1 MESRSFIKA
10 AGTLISKINTN
21 RHLIGTAV
29 ELHTQREAVQKEV
42 TQLFSGLQN
51 PTLPSAYRLRD
62 TALRNGFL
70 VDAKVQQNLAK
81 YENISR

>member
-1 MESRSFIKA
+1 MESRAFIKA
-10 AGTLISKINTN
+10 AGTLISKVNTN

-29 ELHTQREAVQKEV
+29 ELHTQREAVQKEI

>member
-1 MESRSFIKA
+1 MQSLAFIKA
-10 AGTLISKINTN
+10 AGILISKINTN

-42 TQLFSGLQN
+42 AQLFAGLQN